1 MNTLTRITVFVSLI
15 ALLST
20 ASASGEYRKPLLGVA
35 VFGGLSVP
43 MGDLANN
50 RLYDVR
56 FGGIL
61 GIEETFFFSNSIG
74 IGFAVSI
81 EKFKI
86 GKGSELYQEGISRL
100 EIIDWE
106 IVSVTFFLNT
116 KKKLQPYLKSNIGAS
131 ELRFKTGGS
140 SKKSGNPI
148 AVGASAG
155 LLYIFTSK
163 NIGVFG
169 EVSYR
174 YSQAKHGDL
183 GSQRY
188 STPRL
193 RVKLGVLGMLT
204 PGP

>member
-1 MNTLTRITVFVSLI
+1 MSTFARVTVFAVLI
-15 ALLST
+15 ALLSSV
-20 ASASGEYRKPLLGVA
+20 SASGEYRKPLLGA
-35 VFGGLSVP
+35 AAIGGLSVP

-50 RLYDVR
+50 RLYNAR

-61 GIEETFFFSNSIG
+61 GVEETLFFSNSIG
-74 IGFAVSI
+74 VGFGVSI
-81 EKFKI
+81 DKFKV
-86 GKGSELYQEGISRL
+86 GRGSELYQEGISSL

-106 IVSVTFFLNT
+106 MLLITLFLNT

-140 SKKSGNPI
+140 SKKSGIPF
-148 AVGASAG
+148 AAGASAG
-155 LLYIFTSK
+155 VLYIFTSK

-169 EVSYR
+169 ELSYR
-174 YSQAKHGDL
+174 YSQATHGDL
-183 GSQRY
+183 GSLRY
-188 STPRL
+188 STPRV